1 MVEHSKVNTKLTDTQ
16 LKLMKTA
23 AKNKTVTTLRMSL
36 KRFDGNYLP
45 HELLFITRQKG
56 KLRNAFNSTMSTD
69 LKLSKAQSFKIILSG
84 GFLGSLLYKLAGPLM
99 KVAVPLANNI
109 LALLGI
115 TVKLHY

>member
-36 KRFDGNYLP
+36 KRFDGNYLS
-45 HELLFITRQKG
+45 HELLFITRQKA

-69 LKLSKAQSFKIILSG
+69 LKLSKAQSFEIILSD
-84 GFLGSLLYKLAGPLM
+84 GFLGSLLYKLVGPLM

-109 LALLGI
+109 LAPLGI
-115 TVKLHY
+115 TAKLH